1 MVAKGE
7 EVGENGWGW
16 GKGYYIKWKNAKHKQ
31 SPDPLAQMDFP
42 EEITALNVGF
52 ETIPKFTGQMDTHIY
67 VYS

>member
-1 MVAKGE
+1 
-7 EVGENGWGW
+7 
-16 GKGYYIKWKNAKHKQ
+16 
-31 SPDPLAQMDFP
+31 MDFP